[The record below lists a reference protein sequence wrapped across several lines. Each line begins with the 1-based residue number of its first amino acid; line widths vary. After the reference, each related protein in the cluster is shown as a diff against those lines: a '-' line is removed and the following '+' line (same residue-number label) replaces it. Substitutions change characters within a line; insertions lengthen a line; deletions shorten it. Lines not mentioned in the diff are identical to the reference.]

1 MIARVGKTVRPRSP
15 TALQLHTIL
24 QLPPHNTTRHDKSP
38 TACGKRP
45 HSQCKLP
52 RPSPPYAL
60 LIRLVLRD
68 MKIEMAKPMPA
79 RKGVTASITS
89 VMSHPRVKAAQQRE
103 QT

>member
-1 MIARVGKTVRPRSP
+1 M
-15 TALQLHTIL
+15 
-24 QLPPHNTTRHDKSP
+24 
-38 TACGKRP
+38 
-45 HSQCKLP
+45 
-52 RPSPPYAL
+52 
-60 LIRLVLRD
+60 RLVLRD